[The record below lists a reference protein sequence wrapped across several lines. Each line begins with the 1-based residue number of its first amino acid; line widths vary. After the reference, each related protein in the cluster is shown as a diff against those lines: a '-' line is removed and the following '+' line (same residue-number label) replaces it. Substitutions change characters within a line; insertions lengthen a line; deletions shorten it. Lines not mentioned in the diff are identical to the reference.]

1 MEYREYSSSLEKY
14 IQILKRRWIP
24 ASIIFGIVF
33 SLSFLA
39 ASVKKPVYVAEGK
52 LRLRRTNTASTLT
65 GVTTEFGKLEPL
77 VEQKSNPL
85 KTEAEIIS
93 SVPLVKQARNRLE
106 LKDEKG
112 KPLKPKKI
120 IKNKLTVNE
129 IKGTDLIL
137 VSYKDT
143 NSKLATNFVNTLM
156 DVYLKNNVLSNRR
169 EAVAARKFIEKQ
181 LPNAELVVS
190 RAEAAL
196 RNFKETNKIVSVQ
209 EETTKLVEYLRE
221 LQRRIS
227 ERQSQ
232 VAGIKAQSQT
242 IRNSLGMSTEQAVVL
257 TSLSQSDEVQDIL
270 QQIREVENQITD
282 KSTVLRIEHPE
293 LVNLENRLI
302 NLERILEQRIK
313 KVAGVRK
320 KAISSNLQLG
330 EFKQRLSSQLID
342 LEAQRQG
349 LESELEALLT
359 LEKSYKQR
367 LNNLPKLEQQQ
378 RELERRL
385 QAAQSTYS
393 LLLQKLQ
400 ETKIAENQ
408 NLGNA
413 RIIAKAEF
421 PDSPI
426 SSIVLNY
433 VSSGLIGML
442 FFVATAYILEI
453 RDKSIRTVEQAK
465 ELTGLSLLGII
476 PEFGSKS
483 SKFLP
488 GTRESE
494 PANTSLIINKNSTSP
509 VSEYYR
515 MLRANLKFIS
525 AVKDL
530 KVIVV
535 TSSVPKEGRSSVAAN
550 LAVVMAQMESKVLLV
565 DGDLHHPVQHL
576 AWDIPDNQGLSNVIL
591 GQFDLHTAAKQV
603 KKNLDVLT
611 AGKEYI
617 DNLHIFGNDF
627 SPPSPASMLDSKQMG
642 NLVQDF
648 AGSYDFV
655 IIDSPSLSTA
665 ADAATLGQL
674 ADGIL
679 FVVRPGVVDLANAYF
694 AKEFLQQSGQ
704 NVIGQ
709 VVNGATLNTKRLSY
723 HNFPRNYDS
732 PSSIN
737 KIRTLKT
744 EE

>member
-1 MEYREYSSSLEKY
+1 MEYQEYSSSLEKY
-14 IQILKRRWIP
+14 TQILKRRWLP
-24 ASIIFGIVF
+24 ASIIFVIVF
-33 SLSFLA
+33 SISFVT
-39 ASVKKPVYVAEGK
+39 ASVKKPVFVAEGR

-77 VEQKSNPL
+77 VEQKSSPL

-93 SVPLVKQARNRLE
+93 SVPLVKQTISRLK
-106 LKDEKG
+106 LTGEKG
-112 KPLKPKKI
+112 KPLKPQVV
-120 IKNKLTVNE
+120 IKSKLTVNE

-143 NSKLATNFVNTLM
+143 NSKFAAQFVNTLM

-181 LPNAELVVS
+181 LPHAELVVS
-190 RAEAAL
+190 RAEAGL
-196 RNFKETNKIVSVQ
+196 RNFKEKNKIVSVQ
-209 EETTKLVEYLRE
+209 EETAKLVESLRG
-221 LQRRIS
+221 LQRTIS
-227 ERQSQ
+227 EHKSQ
-232 VAGIKAQSQT
+232 IAGAKARSKT
-242 IRNSLGMSTEQAVVL
+242 IRNSLGMSTQEAVVL
-257 TSLSQSDEVQDIL
+257 TSLSQSDGVKQIL
-270 QQIREVENQITD
+270 QQIQEIESQIAD
-282 KSTVLRIEHPE
+282 KSTVLNIEHPE
-293 LVNLENRLI
+293 LINLENKLI
-302 NLERILEQRIK
+302 SLEKILAKRIK
-313 KVAGVRK
+313 NVAGERK
-320 KAISSNLQLG
+320 KLLRKNLQIG
-330 EFKQRLSSQLID
+330 EFKQQLSSQLID

-349 LESELEALLT
+349 LESELEALLI
-359 LEKSYKQR
+359 LEKSYNQR
-367 LNNLPKLEQQQ
+367 LSNLPKLEQQQ
-378 RELERRL
+378 RELQRRL

-413 RIIAKAEF
+413 RVIAKAEF
-421 PDSPI
+421 PESPI
-426 SSIVLNY
+426 SSLALNSI
-433 VSSGLIGML
+433 SSGLIGAL
-442 FFVATAYILEI
+442 FFIATAYILEI

-465 ELTGLSLLGII
+465 ELTGLTLLGII
-476 PEFGSKS
+476 PEFGKPSRLFPATS
-483 SKFLP
+483 D
-488 GTRESE
+488 SE
-494 PANTSLIINKNSTSP
+494 ADNINIIASNHSTSP

-535 TSSVPKEGRSSVAAN
+535 TSSVPNEGKSSVAAN
-550 LAVVMAQMESKVLLV
+550 LAVVMAQMENKVLLV
-565 DGDLHHPVQHL
+565 DGDLHRPVQHM
-576 AWDIPDNQGLSNVIL
+576 AWDIPDNKGLSNVIL
-591 GQFDLHTAAKQV
+591 GQFDLDTAVKSVKQ
-603 KKNLDVLT
+603 NLDVLT

-617 DNLHIFGNDF
+617 DNLHIFDNEF

-642 NLVQDF
+642 NLVEDF
-648 AGSYDFV
+648 TVNYDFV
-655 IIDSPSLSTA
+655 IIDAPSLSTA

-694 AKEFLQQSGQ
+694 AKEFLEQSGQ

-709 VVNGATLNTKRLSY
+709 VVNGATLNTKRRSY
-723 HNFPRNYDS
+723 HNFPKKYN
-732 PSSIN
+732 SSTSTATIN
-737 KIRTLKT
+737 TLRT